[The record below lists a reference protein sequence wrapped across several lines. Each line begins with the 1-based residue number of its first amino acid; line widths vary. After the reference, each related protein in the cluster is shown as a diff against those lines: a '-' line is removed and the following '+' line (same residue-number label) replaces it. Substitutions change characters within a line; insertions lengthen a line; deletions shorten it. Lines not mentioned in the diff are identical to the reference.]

1 MTRQHVHLSSDMETA
16 IAVGKRHGKP
26 VVLEVL
32 AGKMYEDGYAF
43 FLSANGVWL
52 TEVVPAAYIRL

>member
-1 MTRQHVHLSSDMETA
+1 MATA
-16 IAVGKRHGKP
+16 MAVGKRHGKP